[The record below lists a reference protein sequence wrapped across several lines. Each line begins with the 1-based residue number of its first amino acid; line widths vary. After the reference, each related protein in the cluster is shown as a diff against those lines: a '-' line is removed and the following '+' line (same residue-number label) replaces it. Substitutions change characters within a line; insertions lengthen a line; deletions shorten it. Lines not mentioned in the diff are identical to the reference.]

1 MLKSDGM
8 AIEAEELCVRY
19 ARSAEPQVRDFSAT
33 FGTGINALIGRNGA
47 GKSTFMNA
55 VVSLQP
61 TFSGRLRVLGVD
73 LPAAERYRRELM
85 SRVGYLP
92 QNFGFIPGF
101 TVREVVEYAAW
112 LKQLPSAKRRTAVD
126 RALEMV
132 GLQEHAQQKIGK
144 LSGGMQRRVGI
155 AHSIVHDPELVVLDE
170 PTSGLDPEQRIRF
183 RDSLRRVAEDRC
195 VLVSSHLIEDVRAIA
210 TQVYVLNAGRLV
222 FSGTVSE
229 MEDYSM
235 PDAPGDT
242 VLERAYTSLIGGTPG
257 SNMRSQ

>member
-1 MLKSDGM
+1 M
-8 AIEAEELCVRY
+8 AIEVHDLSIRY
-19 ARSAEPQVRDFSAT
+19 PRSSQAQVCDFSAA
-33 FGTGINALIGRNGA
+33 FGSGINALVGRNGA

-61 TFSGRLRVLGVD
+61 TYAGHLRVLGVS
-73 LPAAERYRRELM
+73 LPAAERDRRNLM

-101 TVREVVEYAAW
+101 TVREVLEYAAW
-112 LKQLPSAKRRTAVD
+112 LKQLPRVRMTRAID
-126 RALEMV
+126 RALETV
-132 GLQEHAQQKIGK
+132 GLQDHAQQKLGK

-183 RDSLRRVAEDRC
+183 RDTLRRIAEERC

-210 TQVYVLNAGRLV
+210 TRVYVMDSGRLV
-222 FSGTVSE
+222 YSGTVSD
-229 MEDYSM
+229 METYSL
-235 PDAPGDT
+235 PDAEGDT
-242 VLERAYTSLIGGTPG
+242 VLERAYTSLISGPERIDT
-257 SNMRSQ
+257 SRQ